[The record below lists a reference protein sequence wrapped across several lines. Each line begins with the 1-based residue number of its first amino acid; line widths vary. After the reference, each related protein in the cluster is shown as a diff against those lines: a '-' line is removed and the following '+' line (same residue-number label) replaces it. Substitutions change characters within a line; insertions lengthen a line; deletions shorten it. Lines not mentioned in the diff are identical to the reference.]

1 MKLSENLQ
9 RAVNAAIKDAARR
22 RHEHVG
28 LEHLLL
34 ALLMDPGTARVIQL
48 AGGHLDPIREQLEEA
63 LGSQY
68 EALGEDQPVVPNLTR
83 AVQRVLARAANHVQ
97 GAGKDTVHGYDL
109 LVSLFSEPENWAG
122 YALETQG
129 VTRLAVVTILAE
141 GGGDDGPPDD
151 RPGMRKIPGSR
162 VPDTAGGRPR
172 SAAEGDDEETEPPQD
187 PLGAYTVDLCA
198 RARQGD
204 LDPLV
209 GRERE
214 LRRIMEVLARRRKNN
229 PLIVGEAGV
238 GKTALV
244 EGLARRIVA
253 GEVPELLSQ
262 ATIFALDLGALL
274 AGTRY
279 RGDFEQ
285 RMKAVIAALQE
296 RQGAILF
303 IDEFHS
309 IVGAGS
315 VSGGSVDASSML
327 KPALAAGTLRCI
339 GATSHGEFRKHVE
352 RDPALLRRF
361 QRVVVEEPS
370 VDDTVLIL
378 EGLKDEYERHH
389 DVRYARTALRSA
401 AELAARY
408 LRDRKL
414 PDTALDLI
422 DETGAG
428 ARLDGRKGAR
438 IDVRHVEEV
447 VARIANLPP
456 RQVVRDERE
465 RLAQLEVEIKQVV
478 FGQDEVVERIAAAI
492 RMARA
497 GLSAPERPV
506 GSFLL
511 TGPTGVGKTELALQ
525 LARILGLAFHR
536 FDMSEYA
543 ERHTVSRLIGA
554 PPGYVGFD
562 RGGLLTD
569 AIRETPH
576 AVLLLDEIEKAHAEI
591 FNLLLQ
597 VMDHGTLTDTNGRKT
612 DFRHVILLM
621 TSNVGARELARG
633 MVGFGERTA
642 EGNEDEAL
650 RRVFSPEFRNRLDA
664 RLRFRPLDP
673 LVMGKIVDK
682 FIRQLEEQVAE
693 KKLRLELTP
702 EARADLAA
710 RGYDPAFGAR
720 PLDRLIQEELRKPLA
735 ELILFADLARGSTVR
750 IVLDGAGKL
759 VLVPC

>member
-1 MKLSENLQ
+1 LKLSENLQ

>member
-9 RAVNAAIKDAARR
+9 RAINAAIKDAARR

-34 ALLMDPGTARVIQL
+34 ALLDDPGTARVIQL

-63 LGSQY
+63 LASEY
-68 EALGEDQPVVPNLTR
+68 EALDEDERVVPSLTQ
-83 AVQRVLARAANHVQ
+83 AAQRVLARAAHHVQ

-109 LVSLFSEPENWAG
+109 AVSLYSEPENWAS

-129 VTRLAVVTILAE
+129 VTRLALVTVLAE
-141 GGGDDGPPDD
+141 GGGEDGPPDD
-151 RPGMRKIPGSR
+151 RPGMRKSPS
-162 VPDTAGGRPR
+162 TAGGRPR
-172 SAAEGDDEETEPPQD
+172 AAAEGDVEDAAPPED
-187 PLGAYTVDLCA
+187 PLAAYTVDLCA

-204 LDPLV
+204 IDPLV

-214 LRRIMEVLARRRKNN
+214 LRRVMEVLARRRKNN
-229 PLIVGEAGV
+229 PLIVGESGV

-244 EGLARRIVA
+244 EGLARKIVA
-253 GEVPELLSQ
+253 GEVPELLLKS
-262 ATIFALDLGALL
+262 TVFALDLGALL

-285 RMKAVIAALQE
+285 RMKAVIAALQQ
-296 RQGAILF
+296 RDGAILF
-303 IDEFHS
+303 IDEFHT

-370 VDDTVLIL
+370 VDDTVRIL

-389 DVRYARTALRSA
+389 DVRYSKTALRSA

-414 PDTALDLI
+414 PDTALDLV

-428 ARLDGRKGAR
+428 ARLDGKRGAR
-438 IDVRHVEEV
+438 IDTRHVEEV

-465 RLAQLEVEIKQVV
+465 RLFQLEDEVKLVL
-478 FGQDEVVERIAAAI
+478 FGQDEAVERIAAAI
-492 RMARA
+492 RMSRA

-525 LARILGLAFHR
+525 LARVLGLAFHR

-633 MVGFGERTA
+633 MVGFGERMA

-664 RLRFRPLDP
+664 RLRFKPLDP
-673 LVMGKIVDK
+673 VVMGKIVDK
-682 FIRQLEEQVAE
+682 FVSQLEGQLAD
-693 KKLRLELTP
+693 KKVRLELTP
-702 EARADLAA
+702 EARDDLAT

-720 PLDRLIQEELRKPLA
+720 PLDRLIQEEVRKPLA
-735 ELILFADLARGSTVR
+735 ELILFHDLPRGSTVR
-750 IVLDGAGKL
+750 IGLDENGKL
-759 VLVPC
+759 VLVQA